1 MYLIWG
7 PHMFRMLTY
16 LKPYRLAI
24 SVALGLTFVELAVE
38 LLQPLLI
45 AKVIDD
51 GILQKDLTVVMKWG
65 GIMVGIS
72 LLAFISG
79 IINSF
84 FASHTSQSFAFDVR
98 KELFGKIQSFSF
110 ANLQKFNTATL
121 ITRMTNDVTQL
132 QNTVFMS
139 LRIAMRA
146 PMLII
151 FGMVMALLVDV
162 KLAMMLIVTTPFLIL
177 FLIFVMTKA
186 RRLFQ
191 SVQKKLDIVNGVM
204 RENLSGMRLIK
215 AFVRWGHETKR
226 FVHANEDL
234 KDRTITSL
242 RLIELT
248 MPVLLLLMNG
258 SIIAIL
264 WFGSIDVSAGNVQV
278 GEVVAVINY
287 TTRITGALG
296 VFSWIIMHFSRA
308 KASSDR
314 LVEVL
319 DTEVDLVESNT
330 NLITVQ
336 HANGSITFSHVDFRY
351 PGTNAL
357 VLQDIT
363 FAIQPGETVAIL
375 GATGSGKTSLFQLIP
390 RLYDAV
396 PGSVR
401 IDDIDVRDRKLDEL
415 RKQIGYVPQEALLF
429 TGTIKDNIRWGK
441 QDATMEEII
450 IAAKRAQIHETIE
463 KLPLR
468 YDTVIGQKGVNLSGG
483 QKQRIS
489 IARALVRSPKILLLD
504 DSTSALDLKTE
515 AKLLSELKNY
525 SCTTLII
532 TSKIYTAM
540 ATDTILLMENG
551 KLLASGSHEELL
563 HSSPFY
569 QKVYETQFGEGGQ
582 AHVNTN
588 ESS

>member
-1 MYLIWG
+1 MY
-7 PHMFRMLTY
+7 RMLVY

-24 SVALGLTFVELAVE
+24 TVALCLTFVELAVE

-51 GILQKDLTVVMKWG
+51 GILQKDLSVVLKWG

-72 LLAFISG
+72 LLAFLSG
-79 IINSF
+79 ITNSF

-98 KELFGKIQSFSF
+98 KDLFTKIQSFSF
-110 ANLQKFNTATL
+110 ANLQKFDTATL

-146 PMLII
+146 PMLIV
-151 FGMVMALLVDV
+151 FGMIMALLVNV
-162 KLAMMLIVTTPFLIL
+162 KLAMMLIVTIPFLIL
-177 FLIFVMTKA
+177 FLLFVMTRA
-186 RRLFQ
+186 RSLFQ
-191 SVQKKLDIVNGVM
+191 SVQKKLDMVNGVM

-215 AFVRWGHETKR
+215 AFVRGAHETKR
-226 FVHANEDL
+226 FFHANEEL
-234 KDRTITSL
+234 KNKTITSL

-264 WFGSIDVSAGNVQV
+264 WFGSMDVSAGHVQV
-278 GEVVAVINY
+278 GEVVAVFNY

-314 LVEVL
+314 VVDVL
-319 DTEVDLVESNT
+319 DTDIDLVESSINKT
-330 NLITVQ
+330 IKN
-336 HANGSITFSHVDFRY
+336 AEGSITFSHVDFNY
-351 PGTNAL
+351 PGTSAK
-357 VLQDIT
+357 VLQDIS
-363 FAIQPGETVAIL
+363 FSIQPGEIVAIL

-390 RLYDAV
+390 RLYDV
-396 PGSVR
+396 SHGHVQV
-401 IDDIDVRDRKLDEL
+401 DGFDVKDRKLDEL

-450 IAAKRAQIHETIE
+450 EAAKVAQIHGTIE
-463 KLPLR
+463 KLPLQ
-468 YDTVIGQKGVNLSGG
+468 YDTIIGQKGVNLSGG

-489 IARALVRSPKILLLD
+489 IARAIIRNPKILLLD
-504 DSTSALDLKTE
+504 DSTSALDLRTE
-515 AKLLSELKNY
+515 ASILKALKDY
-525 SCTTLII
+525 TCTTLII

-540 ATDTILLMENG
+540 ATDTILLMEDG
-551 KLLASGSHEELL
+551 KLLASGSHDDLL

-569 QKVYETQFGEGGQ
+569 QKVYDTQFAKRG
-582 AHVNTN
+582 T
-588 ESS
+588 SSWQHG

>member
-1 MYLIWG
+1 
-7 PHMFRMLTY
+7 MFRILSY

-24 SVALGLTFVELAVE
+24 SIALVLTFVELTVE

-51 GILQKDLTVVMKWG
+51 GILQNDLSVVMKWG

-79 IINSF
+79 ITNSF
-84 FASHTSQSFAFDVR
+84 FASHASQSFAFDIR

-110 ANLQKFNTATL
+110 ANLQKFDTATL

-139 LRIAMRA
+139 LRIAIRA

-151 FGMVMALLVDV
+151 FGMVMAFIVNA
-162 KLAMMLIVTTPFLIL
+162 KLAMMLIITTPFLII

-191 SVQKKLDIVNGVM
+191 SVQQKLDTVNGVM

-215 AFVRWGHETKR
+215 AFVRWKHETSR
-226 FVHANEDL
+226 FLHANEDL
-234 KDRTITSL
+234 KEKTIKSL

-248 MPVLLLLMNG
+248 MPVLLLLMNA

-264 WFGSIDVSAGNVQV
+264 WFGSIDVSNGNVQV

-308 KASSDR
+308 KASSERVID
-314 LVEVL
+314 VF
-319 DTEVDLVESNT
+319 DTEVDLIESTKNVKCIK
-330 NLITVQ
+330 NPE
-336 HANGSITFSHVDFRY
+336 GSIEFSHVDFKY
-351 PGTNAL
+351 PGTNVK
-357 VLQDIT
+357 VLQDLSFLIKS
-363 FAIQPGETVAIL
+363 GETVSIL

-390 RLYDAV
+390 RLYDV
-396 PGSVR
+396 IHGSVV
-401 IDDIDVRDRKLDEL
+401 IDGIDVKNRKLDEL

-429 TGTIKDNIRWGK
+429 TGTIKENIRWGK

-450 IAAKRAQIHETIE
+450 EVAKVAQIHETIE
-463 KLPLR
+463 KLPLQ
-468 YDTVIGQKGVNLSGG
+468 YDTIIGQKGVNLSGG

-489 IARALVRSPKILLLD
+489 IARALVRNPKILLLD
-504 DSTSALDLKTE
+504 DSTSALDLRTE
-515 AKLLSELKNY
+515 AQLLTALKEY
-525 SCTTLII
+525 TCTTLII

-540 ATDTILLMENG
+540 ATDTILLMEDG
-551 KLLASGSHEELL
+551 KLLATGHHEELL
-563 HSSPFY
+563 QTSSFY
-569 QKVYETQFGEGGQ
+569 QKVYETQFGKGGQ
-582 AHVNTN
+582 AHVNAN
-588 ESS
+588 

>member
-1 MYLIWG
+1 ML
-7 PHMFRMLTY
+7 RMLAY

-24 SVALGLTFVELAVE
+24 SVALGLTFIELAVE

-51 GILQKDLTVVMKWG
+51 GILQKDLSVVLKWG

-79 IINSF
+79 ITNSF

-110 ANLQKFNTATL
+110 ANLQKFDTASL

-151 FGMVMALLVDV
+151 FGMVMAFLVNA

-177 FLIFVMTKA
+177 FLIIVMTKA

-191 SVQKKLDIVNGVM
+191 SVQNKLDIVNGVM

-215 AFVRWGHETKR
+215 AFVRWRHETNR
-226 FVHANEDL
+226 FYQANEEL
-234 KDRTITSL
+234 KERTITSL

-248 MPVLLLLMNG
+248 MPLLLLLMNG

-264 WFGSIDVSAGNVQV
+264 WFGSIDVSLGNVQV

-319 DTEVDLVESNT
+319 DTMVDLVESNT
-330 NLITVQ
+330 NVKIAQQAKGKITL
-336 HANGSITFSHVDFRY
+336 SHVDFKY
-351 PGTNAL
+351 PETKEMI
-357 VLQDIT
+357 LQDIT
-363 FAIQPGETVAIL
+363 FTIQPGETVAIL
-375 GATGSGKTSLFQLIP
+375 GATGSGKTSLFHLIP
-390 RLYDAV
+390 RLYDV
-396 PGSVR
+396 VHGSVQV
-401 IDDIDVRDRKLDEL
+401 DDIDVKDRKLDEL

-429 TGTIKDNIRWGK
+429 TGTIIDNIRWGK

-450 IAAKRAQIHETIE
+450 EAAQRAQIHATIE
-463 KLPLR
+463 KLPLQ

-489 IARALVRSPKILLLD
+489 IARALVRKPKILLLD

-515 AKLLSELKNY
+515 AQLLTELKKY
-525 SCTTLII
+525 TCTTMII

-540 ATDTILLMENG
+540 ATDKIILMEDG
-551 KLLASGSHEELL
+551 KLLATGSHAELIQ
-563 HSSPFY
+563 SSPFY
-569 QKVYETQFGEGGQ
+569 QKVYKTQFREGGQ
-582 AHVNTN
+582 AHVNAN
-588 ESS
+588 ESCQSKSWG

>member
-1 MYLIWG
+1 ML
-7 PHMFRMLTY
+7 RMLAY

-51 GILQKDLTVVMKWG
+51 GILQKDLSVVLKWG

-79 IINSF
+79 ITNSF

-110 ANLQKFNTATL
+110 ANLQKFDTASL
-121 ITRMTNDVTQL
+121 ITRMTNDVTQI

-151 FGMVMALLVDV
+151 FGMIMAFLVNA
-162 KLAMMLIVTTPFLIL
+162 KLAMMIIVTTPFLIL
-177 FLIFVMTKA
+177 FLIIVMTKA
-186 RRLFQ
+186 RKLFQ
-191 SVQKKLDIVNGVM
+191 TVQKKLDIVNGVM

-226 FVHANEDL
+226 FFSANEDL
-234 KDRTITSL
+234 KNRTINSL

-264 WFGSIDVSAGNVQV
+264 WFGSIDVSSGNVQV

-314 LVEVL
+314 LVDVL
-319 DTEVDLVESNT
+319 DTEVDLVESNN
-330 NLITVQ
+330 NLQTVP
-336 HANGSITFSHVDFRY
+336 HAEGSISFKHVDFRY
-351 PGTNAL
+351 PGTNAR
-357 VLQDIT
+357 VLRDIS
-363 FAIQPGETVAIL
+363 FSIQSGETVAIL

-390 RLYDAV
+390 RLYDV
-396 PGSVR
+396 VQGSVQ
-401 IDDIDVRDRKLDEL
+401 IDDIDVKDRKLDEL

-441 QDATMEEII
+441 QDASMVEII
-450 IAAKRAQIHETIE
+450 EAAKRAQIHETIE
-463 KLPLR
+463 KLPLK
-468 YDTVIGQKGVNLSGG
+468 YETVIGQKGVNLSGG

-489 IARALVRSPKILLLD
+489 IARALVRNPKILLLD

-515 AKLLSELKNY
+515 AKLLEELKNY
-525 SCTTLII
+525 TCTTLII

-540 ATDTILLMENG
+540 KTDTILLIEDG
-551 KLLASGSHEELL
+551 KLLATGSHEELL

-569 QKVYETQFGEGGQ
+569 QKVYHTQFGEEGQ
-582 AHVNTN
+582 AYVSAN
-588 ESS
+588 ESSETKSWG

>member
-1 MYLIWG
+1 
-7 PHMFRMLTY
+7 MFRILTF

-24 SVALGLTFVELAVE
+24 AVALFLTFVELAVE
-38 LLQPLLI
+38 LVQPLLI
-45 AKVIDD
+45 AKIIDD
-51 GILQKDLTVVMKWG
+51 GILQKDLSVVMKWG
-65 GIMVGIS
+65 GIMIAIS
-72 LLAFISG
+72 LVAFISG
-79 IINSF
+79 IVNSF
-84 FASHTSQSFAFDVR
+84 FASHTSQSFAYDVR

-110 ANLQKFNTATL
+110 ANLQKFETATL

-139 LRIAMRA
+139 LRIAIRA

-151 FGMVMALLVDV
+151 FGMIMAFLVNP
-162 KLAMMLIVTTPFLIL
+162 KLAMMLIVTIPFLVL

-191 SVQKKLDIVNGVM
+191 SVQQKLDTVNGVM
-204 RENLSGMRLIK
+204 RENLSGMKLIK
-215 AFVRWGHETKR
+215 AFVSWRHETKR
-226 FVHANEDL
+226 FFNANEEL
-234 KDRTITSL
+234 KERTITSL
-242 RLIELT
+242 RLIEIT

-264 WFGSIDVSAGNVQV
+264 WFGSLDVSSGSVQV

-314 LVEVL
+314 VLDVL
-319 DTEVDLVESNT
+319 DTEVDLTESVSNVKSV
-330 NLITVQ
+330 NNPQ
-336 HANGSITFSHVDFRY
+336 GAITFSNVDFTY
-351 PGTNAL
+351 PGTNTK
-357 VLQDIT
+357 VLQDIS
-363 FAIQPGETVAIL
+363 FSVKPGETVAIL

-390 RLYDAV
+390 RLYDV
-396 PGSVR
+396 SQGSVL
-401 IDDIDVRDRKLDEL
+401 IDGIDVKARKLDEL

-429 TGTIKDNIRWGK
+429 TGTIKENIRWGK
-441 QDATMEEII
+441 QDATMEEMIM
-450 IAAKRAQIHETIE
+450 AAKRAQIHETIE
-463 KLPLR
+463 KLSLQ

-489 IARALVRSPKILLLD
+489 IARALIRNPKILLLD

-515 AKLLSELKNY
+515 AKLLEELKNV

-540 ATDTILLMENG
+540 ATDTILLVEDG
-551 KLLASGSHEELL
+551 KLIASGSHEELL

-569 QKVYETQFGEGGQ
+569 QKVYETQFGEGGPQ
-582 AHVNTN
+582 HVGAN
-588 ESS
+588 

>member
-1 MYLIWG
+1 
-7 PHMFRMLTY
+7 MFRMLAY

-24 SVALGLTFVELAVE
+24 SVALVLTFVELAVE

-51 GILQKDLTVVMKWG
+51 GILQNDLTVVMKWG

-79 IINSF
+79 IANSF

-110 ANLQKFNTATL
+110 ANLQKFDTASL

-139 LRIAMRA
+139 LRIALRA

-226 FVHANEDL
+226 FFHANEGL

-264 WFGSIDVSAGNVQV
+264 WFGSIDVSSGNVKV

-314 LVEVL
+314 LVDVL
-319 DTEVDLVESNT
+319 DTEVDLIESKT
-330 NLITVQ
+330 NLKTVQ
-336 HANGSITFSHVDFRY
+336 HAKGNIIFSHVDFRY
-351 PGTNAL
+351 PATNAS
-357 VLQDIT
+357 VIQDIT

-390 RLYDAV
+390 RLYDADK
-396 PGSVR
+396 GSVQ
-401 IDDIDVRDRKLDEL
+401 IDGIDVRDRKLDEL

-450 IAAKRAQIHETIE
+450 EAAKRAQIHETIE
-463 KLPLR
+463 KLPLQ

-515 AKLLSELKNY
+515 AKLLAELKNY
-525 SCTTLII
+525 TCTTLII

-540 ATDTILLMENG
+540 ATDTILLMEDG
-551 KLLASGSHEELL
+551 KLLATGSHEELL
-563 HSSPFY
+563 HSSPLY
-569 QKVYETQFGEGGQ
+569 KKVYKTQFGEGGQ
-582 AHVNTN
+582 SHVNAN
-588 ESS
+588 ESCKTESWG

>member
-1 MYLIWG
+1 
-7 PHMFRMLTY
+7 MFRMLAY

-24 SVALGLTFVELAVE
+24 SIALCLTFVELAVE

-51 GILQKDLTVVMKWG
+51 GILQKDLSVVIKWG

-79 IINSF
+79 ITNSF
-84 FASHTSQSFAFDVR
+84 FASHTSQSFGFDVR
-98 KELFGKIQSFSF
+98 KELFEKIQSFSF
-110 ANLQKFNTATL
+110 ANLQKFDTATL

-151 FGMVMALLVDV
+151 FGMVMAFLVNA

-186 RRLFQ
+186 RKLFQ
-191 SVQKKLDIVNGVM
+191 SVQKKLDMVNGVM

-215 AFVRWGHETKR
+215 AFVRWRHETNR
-226 FVHANEDL
+226 FLHANEDL

-264 WFGSIDVSAGNVQV
+264 WFGSIDVNSGNVQV

-314 LVEVL
+314 VVDVL
-319 DTEVDLVESNT
+319 DTEVDLVESTT
-330 NLITVQ
+330 NLKTVQ
-336 HANGSITFSHVDFRY
+336 NAKGGITFSHIDFKY
-351 PGTNAL
+351 PGTSSK
-357 VLQDIT
+357 VLQDIS
-363 FAIQPGETVAIL
+363 FSIQPGETVAIL

-390 RLYDAV
+390 RLYDV
-396 PGSVR
+396 GNGSVQ
-401 IDDIDVRDRKLDEL
+401 IDGIDVRDRKLEEL

-441 QDATMEEII
+441 QEATIEDII

-463 KLPLR
+463 KLPLK

-489 IARALVRSPKILLLD
+489 IARALVRNPKILLLD

-515 AKLLSELKNY
+515 ALILADLKQY
-525 SCTTLII
+525 TCTTLII

-540 ATDTILLMENG
+540 ATDTILLMEDG
-551 KLLASGSHEELL
+551 KLLASGSHEDLL

-582 AHVNTN
+582 AHVNAN
-588 ESS
+588 

>member
-1 MYLIWG
+1 
-7 PHMFRMLTY
+7 MFRIFSY

-24 SVALGLTFVELAVE
+24 SVALVLTFVELTVE

-51 GILQKDLTVVMKWG
+51 GILQNDLSVVMKWG

-72 LLAFISG
+72 LLAFLSG
-79 IINSF
+79 ITNSF
-84 FASHTSQSFAFDVR
+84 FASHASQSFAFDIR

-110 ANLQKFNTATL
+110 ANLQKFDTATL

-139 LRIAMRA
+139 LRIAIRA

-151 FGMVMALLVDV
+151 FGMVMAFLVNA
-162 KLAMMLIVTTPFLIL
+162 KLSMMLILTIPFLIL

-191 SVQKKLDIVNGVM
+191 SVQQKLDTVNEVM

-215 AFVRWGHETKR
+215 AFVRWKHETFR
-226 FVHANEDL
+226 FIHANEDL
-234 KDRTITSL
+234 KKKTITSL

-264 WFGSIDVSAGNVQV
+264 WFGSIDVSKGNVQV

-308 KASSDR
+308 KASSERVID
-314 LVEVL
+314 VL
-319 DTEVDLVESNT
+319 DTEVDLIESTKN
-330 NLITVQ
+330 VKSMKYPE
-336 HANGSITFSHVDFRY
+336 GSIQFSHVDFKY
-351 PGTNAL
+351 PGTSVK
-357 VLQDIT
+357 VLHDIS
-363 FAIQPGETVAIL
+363 FLIKPGEIVSIL

-390 RLYDAV
+390 RLYDV
-396 PGSVR
+396 IHGSVE
-401 IDDIDVRDRKLDEL
+401 IDGIDVKNRKLDEL

-429 TGTIKDNIRWGK
+429 TGTIKENIRWGK

-450 IAAKRAQIHETIE
+450 EAAKVAQIHETIE
-463 KLPLR
+463 KLPLQ
-468 YDTVIGQKGVNLSGG
+468 YDTIIGQKGVNLSGG

-489 IARALVRSPKILLLD
+489 IARALVRNPKILLLD
-504 DSTSALDLKTE
+504 DSTSALDLRTE
-515 AKLLSELKNY
+515 AQLLTALKEY
-525 SCTTLII
+525 TCTTLII

-540 ATDTILLMENG
+540 ETDTILLLEDG
-551 KLLASGSHEELL
+551 RLLASGNHEELL
-563 HSSPFY
+563 QTSAFY
-569 QKVYETQFGEGGQ
+569 QKVFETQFGKGGQ
-582 AHVNTN
+582 AHVNAN
-588 ESS
+588 

>member
-1 MYLIWG
+1 ML
-7 PHMFRMLTY
+7 RMLTY

-24 SVALGLTFVELAVE
+24 SVALCLTFVELAVE

-51 GILQKDLTVVMKWG
+51 GILQKDLSGVIKWG

-72 LLAFISG
+72 ILAFIAG
-79 IINSF
+79 IVNSF
-84 FASHTSQSFAFDVR
+84 FASHTSQSFAFDIR
-98 KELFGKIQSFSF
+98 KEMFGKIQSFSF
-110 ANLQKFNTATL
+110 ANLQKFQTATL

-151 FGMVMALLVDV
+151 FGMVMALLVNA

-191 SVQKKLDIVNGVM
+191 SVQEKLDTVNGVM

-226 FVHANEDL
+226 FIHANEGL
-234 KDRTITSL
+234 RDRTITSL

-264 WFGSIDVSAGNVQV
+264 WFGSIDVSLGNVQV

-314 LVEVL
+314 LVDVL
-319 DTEVDLVESNT
+319 DTEVDLIESNT
-330 NLITVQ
+330 NLTSVP
-336 HANGSITFSHVDFRY
+336 HAKGSISFTHVDFRY

-363 FAIQPGETVAIL
+363 FKIQPGETIAIL

-390 RLYDAV
+390 RLYDVAY
-396 PGSVR
+396 GSVQ
-401 IDDIDVRDRKLDEL
+401 IDDIDVKDRKLDEL

-441 QDATMEEII
+441 QDATMEEIME
-450 IAAKRAQIHETIE
+450 AAKRAQIHETIA
-463 KLPLR
+463 KLPLQ
-468 YDTVIGQKGVNLSGG
+468 YDTVIGQRGVNLSGG

-489 IARALVRSPKILLLD
+489 IARALVRNPKILLLD

-515 AKLLSELKNY
+515 AKLLAELKNY
-525 SCTTLII
+525 KCTTMII

-540 ATDTILLMENG
+540 ATDTILLLEDG
-551 KLLASGSHEELL
+551 KLLATGSHEELL

-569 QKVYETQFGEGGQ
+569 KKVYKTQFGEEGQ
-582 AHVNTN
+582 VHVNAN
-588 ESS
+588 ESY

>member
-1 MYLIWG
+1 
-7 PHMFRMLTY
+7 MFRMLAY

-24 SVALGLTFVELAVE
+24 TVALVLTFVELAVE

-51 GILQKDLTVVMKWG
+51 GILQRDLAVVMKWG

-79 IINSF
+79 ITNSF
-84 FASHTSQSFAFDVR
+84 FASHTSQSFAYDVR

-110 ANLQKFNTATL
+110 ANLQKFDTATL

-139 LRIAMRA
+139 LRIAIRA

-151 FGMVMALLVDV
+151 FGMIMALLVDV

-177 FLIFVMTKA
+177 FLILVMTKA
-186 RRLFQ
+186 RSLFQ

-204 RENLSGMRLIK
+204 RENLFGMRLIK

-226 FVHANEDL
+226 FFHANEDL
-234 KDRTITSL
+234 KDRTITAL

-264 WFGSIDVSAGNVQV
+264 WFGSIDVSSGNVQV

-314 LVEVL
+314 LVDVL
-319 DTEVDLVESNT
+319 DTEVDLIESNT
-330 NLITVQ
+330 NLQTVP
-336 HANGSITFSHVDFRY
+336 HAKGAITFRHVDFTY
-351 PGTNAL
+351 PGTNEL
-357 VLQDIT
+357 VLQDIS
-363 FAIQPGETVAIL
+363 FSIQPGETVAIL

-390 RLYDAV
+390 RLYDTV
-396 PGSVR
+396 NGSVQ
-401 IDDIDVRDRKLDEL
+401 IDGVDVKERKLVEL

-441 QDATMEEII
+441 QEATMEEII
-450 IAAKRAQIHETIE
+450 EAAKRAQIHEMID

-468 YDTVIGQKGVNLSGG
+468 YDTVIGQRGVNLSGG

-515 AKLLSELKNY
+515 AKLLSELKNFT
-525 SCTTLII
+525 CTTLIV

-540 ATDTILLMENG
+540 AADRILLMDDG
-551 KLLASGSHEELL
+551 KLLVTGSHEELL

-569 QKVYETQFGEGGQ
+569 QKVYKTQFGEEGQ
-582 AHVNTN
+582 AHVKAN
-588 ESS
+588 ESSKTKSRG

>member
-1 MYLIWG
+1 ML
-7 PHMFRMLTY
+7 RMLAY

-51 GILQKDLTVVMKWG
+51 GILQKDLSVVMKWG

-79 IINSF
+79 ITNSF

-110 ANLQKFNTATL
+110 ANLQKFETASL

-151 FGMVMALLVDV
+151 FGMIMAFLVNA

-177 FLIFVMTKA
+177 FLIFVMSKA
-186 RRLFQ
+186 RILFQ
-191 SVQKKLDIVNGVM
+191 AVQKKLDIVNGVM

-226 FVHANEDL
+226 FFHANEDL
-234 KDRTITSL
+234 KERTITSL

-264 WFGSIDVSAGNVQV
+264 WFGSIDVSSGNVQV

-314 LVEVL
+314 LVDVL
-319 DTEVDLVESNT
+319 DTEVNLVESNK
-330 NLITVQ
+330 NLLTVP
-336 HANGSITFSHVDFRY
+336 HAKGKITFRHVDFRY
-351 PGTNAL
+351 PGTNAW
-357 VLQDIT
+357 VLQDIS
-363 FAIQPGETVAIL
+363 FSIQPGETVAIL

-390 RLYDAV
+390 RLYDV
-396 PGSVR
+396 DHGSVQ
-401 IDDIDVRDRKLDEL
+401 IDDIDVKDRKLDEL

-429 TGTIKDNIRWGK
+429 TGTIKENIRWGK

-450 IAAKRAQIHETIE
+450 EAAKRAQIHETIE
-463 KLPLR
+463 KLPLQ

-489 IARALVRSPKILLLD
+489 IARALVRNPKILLLD
-504 DSTSALDLKTE
+504 DSTSALDLRTE
-515 AKLLSELKNY
+515 ANLLEELKNY
-525 SCTTLII
+525 TCTTLII
-532 TSKIYTAM
+532 TSKVYTAM
-540 ATDTILLMENG
+540 ATDTILLMEDG
-551 KLLASGSHEELL
+551 KSLATGSHEELL
-563 HSSPFY
+563 QSSAFY
-569 QKVYETQFGEGGQ
+569 QKVYHTQFGEEGQ
-582 AHVNTN
+582 AYVGAN
-588 ESS
+588 ELSETKSWG

>member
-1 MYLIWG
+1 
-7 PHMFRMLTY
+7 MFRILSY
-16 LKPYRLAI
+16 LKSYRLAI
-24 SVALGLTFVELAVE
+24 SIALFLTFIELAVE

-51 GILQKDLTVVMKWG
+51 GILQKDLSVVMKWG
-65 GIMVGIS
+65 GIMIGIS

-79 IINSF
+79 LTNSF
-84 FASHTSQSFAFDVR
+84 FASHTSQSFAYDVR

-110 ANLQKFNTATL
+110 ANLQKFDTASL

-139 LRIAMRA
+139 LRIAIRA

-151 FGMVMALLVDV
+151 FGMLMAFLVNV
-162 KLAMMLIVTTPFLIL
+162 KLAMMLIITTPFLIL

-191 SVQKKLDIVNGVM
+191 SVQQRLDTVNGVM

-215 AFVRWGHETKR
+215 AFVRWEHETKR
-226 FVHANEDL
+226 FLQANENL
-234 KDRTITSL
+234 KEKTISSL

-264 WFGSIDVSAGNVQV
+264 WFGRIDVSSGNVKV

-314 LVEVL
+314 LVDVL
-319 DTEVDLVESNT
+319 DTEVDLVESASS
-330 NLITVQ
+330 LKTVTQ
-336 HANGSITFSHVDFRY
+336 SAGSITFSNVKFKY
-351 PGTNAL
+351 PGTDAS

-363 FAIQPGETVAIL
+363 FSIQAGETVAIL
-375 GATGSGKTSLFQLIP
+375 GATGSGKSSVFQLIP

-396 PGSVR
+396 QGSVQ
-401 IDDIDVRDRKLDEL
+401 IDGINVKDRKLDEL

-450 IAAKRAQIHETIE
+450 DSAKRAQIHETIE
-463 KLPLR
+463 RLPLQ

-489 IARALVRSPKILLLD
+489 IARALVRNPKILLLD

-515 AKLLSELKNY
+515 AKLLADLKDY
-525 SCTTLII
+525 TCTTLII

-540 ATDTILLMENG
+540 ATDTILLMEDG

-563 HSSPFY
+563 QSSPFY
-569 QKVYETQFGEGGQ
+569 QKVYDTQFGEGAK
-582 AHVNTN
+582 AHVNAN
-588 ESS
+588 ESC

>member
-1 MYLIWG
+1 
-7 PHMFRMLTY
+7 MFRMLTF

-24 SVALGLTFVELAVE
+24 FVALGLTFVELAVE

-45 AKVIDD
+45 AKIIDD
-51 GILQKDLTVVMKWG
+51 GILQKDLSVVMKWG
-65 GIMVGIS
+65 GIMVVIS
-72 LLAFISG
+72 ILAFISG
-79 IINSF
+79 ITNSF
-84 FASHTSQSFAFDVR
+84 FASHTSQGFAFDVR

-110 ANLQKFNTATL
+110 ANLQKFDTASL

-139 LRIAMRA
+139 LRIAIRA
-146 PMLII
+146 PMLIV
-151 FGMVMALLVDV
+151 FGMVMALLVNV
-162 KLAMMLIVTTPFLIL
+162 KLAMILIVTTPFLIL

-186 RRLFQ
+186 RKLFQ
-191 SVQKKLDIVNGVM
+191 SVQEKLDTVNGVM

-226 FVHANEDL
+226 FFHANEDL

-264 WFGSIDVSAGNVQV
+264 WFGSIDVSSGNVQV

-314 LVEVL
+314 LVDVL
-319 DTEVDLVESNT
+319 DTVVDLGESNH
-330 NLITVQ
+330 NLKTVP
-336 HANGSITFSHVDFRY
+336 HANGSIVFSHVDFKY

-357 VLQDIT
+357 VLQDISFT
-363 FAIQPGETVAIL
+363 IQPGETVAIL

-390 RLYDAV
+390 RLYDV
-396 PGSVR
+396 VHGSVQ
-401 IDDIDVRDRKLDEL
+401 IDTVDVKDRKLYEL

-441 QDATMEEII
+441 QEATMEEII
-450 IAAKRAQIHETIE
+450 IAAKRAQIHETIV
-463 KLPLR
+463 KLSLQ

-489 IARALVRSPKILLLD
+489 IARALVRNPKILLLD

-515 AKLLSELKNY
+515 ANLLAELKNY
-525 SCTTLII
+525 KCTTLII

-540 ATDTILLMENG
+540 ATDTILLMEDG
-551 KLLASGSHEELL
+551 KLLAEGSHEELL
-563 HSSPFY
+563 DSLPFY
-569 QKVYETQFGEGGQ
+569 QKVYETQFAKGGQ
-582 AHVNTN
+582 DHVNAN
-588 ESS
+588 EPF